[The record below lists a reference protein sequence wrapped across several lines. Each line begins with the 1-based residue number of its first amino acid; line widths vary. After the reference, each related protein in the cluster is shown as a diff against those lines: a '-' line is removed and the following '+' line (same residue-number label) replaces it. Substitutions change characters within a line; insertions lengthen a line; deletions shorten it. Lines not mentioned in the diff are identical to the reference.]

1 MDDFCAA
8 VDTDAPQSP
17 LARHAHIA
25 FFVDNAAT
33 GQFRPISGAIALVQ
47 TLVSGRGQSI

>member
-17 LARHAHIA
+17 LARHAHVA
-25 FFVDNAAT
+25 VFADNAAT

-47 TLVSGRGQSI
+47 TLVSGLGR